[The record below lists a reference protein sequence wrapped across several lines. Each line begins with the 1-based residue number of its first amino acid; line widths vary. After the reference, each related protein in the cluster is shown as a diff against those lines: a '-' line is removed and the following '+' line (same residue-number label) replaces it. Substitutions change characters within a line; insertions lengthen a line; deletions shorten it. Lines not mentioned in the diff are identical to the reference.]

1 MESDSSTEPG
11 TTKQHV
17 KTCHASAHTTHGTAL
32 GFAISFLTRLGQAR
46 LAHDALLAQSISYF
60 SLVGLF
66 LGALL
71 TTPLAFFVFFN
82 HAIEAPLLWAWF
94 YVLTHLWL
102 SRGLHHDGL
111 TDVVDGLGG
120 TPSFSLSWK
129 NFSAVDSA
137 QQETFWRIVKDS
149 HLGAFGAMAL
159 IMALG
164 GETLAVAEHIKNAQS
179 LQNTSLLS
187 ALYALIPLVL
197 APAFSRTLC
206 TLFICLNTAK
216 NPQSLGGKVGAGKS
230 SLKAF
235 CHGLLALLFCLPLS
249 FTKGG
254 IAIIL
259 CSLFLFFLSV
269 LSRRY
274 GGYNGDFLGMLI
286 VSTQLLYLLCM

>member
-1 MESDSSTEPG
+1 MDPESFTEPS
-11 TTKQHV
+11 TTKQHD
-17 KTCHASAHTTHGTAL
+17 KTCHASAHTAHSTAL
-32 GFAISFLTRLGQAR
+32 GFAITFLTRLGQAR
-46 LAHDALLAQSISYF
+46 LAHDALLAQSINYF

-71 TTPLAFFVFFN
+71 TAPLVLFLFFN
-82 HAIEAPLLWAWF
+82 GTAPLLWAWF
-94 YVLTHLWL
+94 YVLAHLWL

-111 TDVVDGLGG
+111 ADVIDGLGG
-120 TPSFSLSWK
+120 SPSLSLSWK
-129 NFSAVDSA
+129 NFSVLDSA

-149 HLGAFGAMAL
+149 RLGAFGGMAL

-164 GETLAVAEHIKNAQS
+164 GETLAVAEHIKNAHI
-179 LQNTSLLS
+179 LQNTSLFS
-187 ALYALIPLVL
+187 ALYALIPLLL

-230 SLKAF
+230 RLKAL

-249 FTKGG
+249 FTKG
-254 IAIIL
+254 AITIII
-259 CSLFLFFLSV
+259 CSLFMFFLSV

-286 VSTQLLYLLCM
+286 VCTQLLYLLCM